1 MLLWKLTATKHG
13 YLGAVSNSNICL
25 SGASSS
31 FHWWNIGQPGLVESF
46 TMPGQVW
53 RAPLQ
58 LQGPTSCIWQR
69 GKCTNFNG
77 WSSQPFFR
85 PSLQP
90 ITAPETQVTQ
100 RRYSA
105 TNTKIPDSTGHATNA
120 QRTKANKAGR
130 MIAETKRQHFFSPE
144 DLPNHH

>member
-1 MLLWKLTATKHG
+1 MEACSKHG
-13 YLGAVSNSNICL
+13 YLEAVSSNSNICP

-105 TNTKIPDSTGHATNA
+105 TNTTIPA
-120 QRTKANKAGR
+120 
-130 MIAETKRQHFFSPE
+130 RQHGSSCCECPENKSKQSRKNDSRDKKAKLFSPE